1 MAVTGKMTVDLYAN
15 PDPFIQ
21 GMKAAENSAKKS
33 GEGIA
38 GHISKINSK
47 QIHHAMGGA
56 LKTIG
61 VIGAIET
68 GEQIMLATIKG
79 MADGTVKGM
88 ADFGMVAAK
97 AVTSVVKGIPVL
109 GTFMDIGE
117 EIGKWVAGIDELNS
131 ATEKSKQKFEGMEK
145 VFSLLKVSGAT
156 GSAGVEKTMIANDQY
171 GMTSDEITRQ
181 NVLSQMQKEDHAAN
195 AAYMEVSRKAA
206 RELADKQADSYGA
219 DLVMFKNEYALIDQV
234 AKLEEQQLKKRN
246 EANDDMLKN
255 QDELNAKQQE
265 DNDLLDWFNTT
276 LDGII
281 DQENTRKEISKQM
294 LVAQEELSKANM
306 GVNEAGANL
315 DAAQSNRTA
324 SATSVDTALGSI
336 KIQGVTDF
344 SKSKEIEKAQ
354 QALAAAQT
362 TVTNTKAIADGIA
375 KLVQINGGT
384 T

>member
-15 PDPFIQ
+15 PDPFVQ
-21 GMKAAENSAKKS
+21 GMKAAENAAKKS
-33 GEGIA
+33 GAGIA
-38 GHISKINSK
+38 SHIEKINAK
-47 QIHHAMGGA
+47 QMKNVVGGA
-56 LKTIG
+56 LKTVG
-61 VIGAIET
+61 VVGAIEV
-68 GEQIMLATIKG
+68 GQQIMLATIKG

-97 AVTSVVKGIPVL
+97 AVTSVVKDIPVI

-117 EIGKWVAGIDELNS
+117 EIGKWVTGINAMNV
-131 ATEKSKQKFEGMEK
+131 ATEKSKQNFDAMEK
-145 VFSLLKVSGAT
+145 VFSLLKTSEAT
-156 GSAGVEKTMIANDQY
+156 GTAGIEKTLIANDQY
-171 GMTSDEITRQ
+171 GMSNDEITRQ

-195 AAYMEVSRKAA
+195 SAYMEVSRKAA
-206 RELADKQADSYGA
+206 RELADQQADSYGSA
-219 DLVMFKNEYALIDQV
+219 IVIRQNELSLIGQV
-234 AKLEEQQLKKRN
+234 AKLESEQLKKRN
-246 EANDDMLKN
+246 EANDEMLKN

-276 LDGII
+276 LDEII
-281 DQENTRKEISKQM
+281 DQENTRKEISNQM
-294 LVAQEELSKANM
+294 LVAQEALSKANM

-315 DAAQSNRTA
+315 DAARSNRTA

-336 KIQGVTDF
+336 KIQGVSDF

>member
-15 PDPFIQ
+15 PDPFVQ
-21 GMKAAENSAKKS
+21 GMKAAENAAKKS
-33 GEGIA
+33 GAGIA
-38 GHISKINSK
+38 GQLEKINAK
-47 QIHHAMGGA
+47 QMKNVVGGA
-56 LKTIG
+56 LKTVG

-88 ADFGMVAAK
+88 ADFGMVAAN
-97 AVTSVVKGIPVL
+97 AVTSVIKGIPVL

-117 EIGKWVAGIDELNS
+117 EIGKWVTGVDALN
-131 ATEKSKQKFEGMEK
+131 AAAEKSKQNFDAMGK
-145 VFSLLKVSGAT
+145 VLSLLKVSGGT
-156 GSAGVEKTMIANDQY
+156 GTAGIEKTLIANDQY
-171 GMTSDEITRQ
+171 GMTNDEITRQ
-181 NVLSQMQKEDHAAN
+181 NVLSQMQKEDHAGN
-195 AAYMEVSRKAA
+195 VAYMEVSRKAA
-206 RELADKQADSYGA
+206 RELADQQADSYGSA
-219 DLVMFKNEYALIDQV
+219 LVIRQNELALIGQV
-234 AKLEEQQLKKRN
+234 SKLEAEQLKKRN
-246 EANDDMLKN
+246 EANDEMLKN

-281 DQENTRKEISKQM
+281 DQENTRKEISNQM
-294 LVAQEELSKANM
+294 LTAQEALSKANM

-315 DAAQSNRTA
+315 DAARSNRTA

-336 KIQGVTDF
+336 KIQGATDF

-354 QALAAAQT
+354 QALSAAQT
-362 TVTNTKAIADGIA
+362 TVTNTKAIADGVA